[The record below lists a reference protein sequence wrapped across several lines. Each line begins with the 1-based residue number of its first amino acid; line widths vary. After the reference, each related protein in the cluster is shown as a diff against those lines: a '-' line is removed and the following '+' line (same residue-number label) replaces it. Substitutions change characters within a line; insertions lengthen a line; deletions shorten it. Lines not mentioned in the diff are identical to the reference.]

1 VGRRHERPIL
11 SEAVRREHV
20 RYRWRVLEGLLSLP
34 AWISVS
40 LAVVVLAGGLYLA
53 HRLLNW
59 LTRDRPKDYS
69 RRGSAGL
76 GNALLEVHSLLEPD
90 RKSLLE
96 ARLEERVEE
105 RRSGDPPPA

>member
-1 VGRRHERPIL
+1 VVESQPALPIWL
-11 SEAVRREHV
+11 AVT
-20 RYRWRVLEGLLSLP
+20 WRVL
-34 AWISVS
+34 
-40 LAVVVLAGGLYLA
+40 AVAALLYLA
-53 HRLLNW
+53 HRFLNW
-59 LTRDRPKDYS
+59 LTSDRPKDYS

-105 RRSGDPPPA
+105 RRSGDPPSA